1 MDLIIAPCNQT
12 NTSSPR
18 AITLVHTLGLPS
30 NSQSASSSTLTIVKV
45 LNLICATSVRL
56 SSVTTAT
63 ITQLHQLLSS
73 LLTQLNQSSVGAI
86 YQMNNITI
94 STSYQYNVGSEPV
107 VHKGNLLLLLDK
119 VITPTKTDVY
129 ITQTTTDAYLAS

>member
-30 NSQSASSSTLTIVKV
+30 NNQSASSSTLTIVKV
-45 LNLICATSVRL
+45 LNLICAASVRL
-56 SSVTTAT
+56 SSTTAT

-73 LLTQLNQSSVGAI
+73 LLIQPNQSSVGAI

-94 STSYQYNVGSEPV
+94 STSYQYNVGSEPI